1 MNKKESS
8 EFREKILD
16 YRAKHNISQV
26 KFAELCKLTVQTVC
40 NIENGVQSPS
50 KLTKKKILNLIEQ
63 K

>member
-50 KLTKKKILNLIEQ
+50 KLTKKKILNLIE